1 VNGRLKPWL
10 IRAGLCCGVLA
21 PVLWAATIVLAGELR
36 PGFDHASQY
45 ISELGERGSRTEVF
59 MRYGSFVP
67 TGLMHAAF
75 AAAFGALLVRRGN
88 DVVITALVTLLIAL
102 DGFGRVGAGLFSCEP
117 GCASPEVFSQ
127 RVHNL
132 TATVAFFSIIIATLL
147 APRVFRHHA
156 RLRPLKAYSF
166 LSGCAAIIFLV
177 LMRTSEAT
185 GVATGTYERLA
196 TGVLSLWVLVVAVRL
211 WPLVEPTRPPRPG

>member
-1 VNGRLKPWL
+1 MNAALKPSL
-10 IRAGLCCGVLA
+10 IRFGLCCGVVA
-21 PVLWAATIVLAGELR
+21 PLLWAATIVLAGELR

-45 ISELGERGSRTEVF
+45 ISELGERGSATEML

-75 AAAFGALLVRRGN
+75 GGAFGALLMRRGN
-88 DVVITALVTLLIAL
+88 RPAITLLVTLLIAL

-117 GCASPEVFSQ
+117 GCASPEVISQ

-132 TATVAFFSIIIATLL
+132 TATVAFLSIIIATLL
-147 APRVFRHHA
+147 APLVFRHHA
-156 RLRPLKAYSF
+156 RLHPLSLYSF
-166 LSGCAAIIFLV
+166 LTGCAAIVFLL
-177 LMRTSEAT
+177 LMRASEAT
-185 GVATGTYERLA
+185 GMGTGTYERVA

-211 WPLVEPTRPPRPG
+211 WPLVNESR